1 MVPGAVP
8 MARQTTGHLARKR
21 KAMGLSV
28 RKGHLGA
35 VGLHE
40 RPVKDRLAAVVED
53 PHDGAGLVHEAL
65 ERGTTPLHKESA
77 LSMRR
82 RA

>member
-53 PHDGAGLVHEAL
+53 LVAGKAGKTVGGTRAWLQALRNGAGA
-65 ERGTTPLHKESA
+65 
-77 LSMRR
+77 
-82 RA
+82 